1 MLDQSV
7 LIAIIL
13 VLVGAMAYAI
23 WQSRKREAFQ
33 EYDETS
39 CVALAQTNKANVKE
53 LMEVADMVKNLDS
66 QLTAIKSQVDANSE
80 SISAFVQ
87 QNQP

>member
-7 LIAIIL
+7 MITIIL

-23 WQSRKREAFQ
+23 WQNRKRETFQ

-39 CVALAQTNKANVKE
+39 CVSLAQANKANVKE
-53 LMEVADMVKNLDS
+53 LMEVAEMVKNLDS

-80 SISAFVQ
+80 SIAAFVK
-87 QNQP
+87 QNKP